1 MTEKQ
6 IDKLIRDTVDEV
18 GMPSGFAEAWSKVLS
33 DKTPVPKTH
42 ETGLNPIK
50 PFNNKVLE
58 EILNM
63 PVMNDEF

>member
-6 IDKLIRDTVDEV
+6 IEKLVRDTIDDV
-18 GMPSGFAEAWSKVLS
+18 GMPSGFADAWTKVHS
-33 DKTPVPKTH
+33 PVKPSHKP
-42 ETGLNPIK
+42 GLNPIK

-58 EILNM
+58 EILNT